1 MCVCVIPEGTLVP
14 QVQGSG
20 CEWLPSRIK
29 MDGGL
34 REARRGQRRERGFS
48 WVCKG
53 GDHRCTG
60 CMAGAQM
67 GLELN

>member
-1 MCVCVIPEGTLVP
+1 MCGCDTHPEGTLVP

-34 REARRGQRRERGFS
+34 GEVRRGQKKERGFS

-53 GDHRCTG
+53 GITGALGAWLVHRWV
-60 CMAGAQM
+60 
-67 GLELN
+67 LN

>member
-1 MCVCVIPEGTLVP
+1 MCGCDTHPEGTLVP

-34 REARRGQRRERGFS
+34 GEVRRGQKKEASLGCAREGITGALGAWLVHR
-48 WVCKG
+48 WVS
-53 GDHRCTG
+53 
-60 CMAGAQM
+60 
-67 GLELN
+67 N